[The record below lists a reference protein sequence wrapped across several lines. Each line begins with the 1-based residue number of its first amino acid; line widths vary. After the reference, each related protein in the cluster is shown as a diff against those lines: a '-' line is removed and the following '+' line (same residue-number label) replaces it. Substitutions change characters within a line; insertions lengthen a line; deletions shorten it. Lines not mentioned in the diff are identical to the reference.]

1 MCPDIPPFLTGLE
14 HTPICILFPDW
25 WWAQAPFCT
34 GQNHKETGSVKRGSQ
49 EGSWP
54 LLWCWP
60 ASTSQES
67 TIHCLI
73 RVLKKNFFFNFLK
86 KFCLSCNWAEKLL
99 CCFKSL
105 LGQDKS
111 REILPAWGVISRLFQ
126 LTDPPETLP
135 HPFLSY
141 QKKHIL
147 VTDLSD

>member
-1 MCPDIPPFLTGLE
+1 MHNRAWCYVTCNCQLKVWVYTHLDEYVKALFCMCPDIPPFLTSLE

-67 TIHCLI
+67 TIHCLFNKSS
-73 RVLKKNFFFNFLK
+73 KKKFFFKFFK
-86 KFCLSCNWAEKLL
+86 KVLL
-99 CCFKSL
+99 EL
-105 LGQDKS
+105 
-111 REILPAWGVISRLFQ
+111 
-126 LTDPPETLP
+126 
-135 HPFLSY
+135 
-141 QKKHIL
+141 
-147 VTDLSD
+147 